1 MTNES
6 QNFTQMNIF
15 SHIDDMLHN
24 YFATFCCALGFLN
37 FFDFFMVVVVQ
48 VRSFVGLWYYWL
60 GHRGGERS
68 HLIKLIKVF
77 LITAFSTPMIHRF
90 SGITSLSLLFVVSGT

>member
-77 LITAFSTPMIHRF
+77 HITAFSTPMIHRF